1 MFDFTVKP
9 DGGDEFR
16 VTATS
21 RDVYVFEKATKG
33 RRSMAAITTDMHM
46 SDMYGLAHLAA
57 TRQQLFTGSLDEF
70 AAGCDID
77 LADDEEPDPT
87 RPDQSPE
94 A

>member
-33 RRSMAAITTDMHM
+33 RRSMASITTDMHM

-57 TRQQLFTGSLDEF
+57 TRQQMFTDSLDQF
-70 AAGCDID
+70 AASCDID
-77 LADDEEPDPT
+77 LVDVEEPDPT
-87 RPDQSPE
+87 PPARSPE